1 MTELRIYAGT
11 VDGSSLEDER
21 SLIERAKRD
30 PQAFAGLYRMHYRAL
45 AGYVYRRTGDEHA
58 TEDIVS
64 EVFLS
69 ALRHLPR
76 YRHRGVPIRYW
87 LYRIATNVVN
97 HWVRRRRSGLTVDV
111 AVDLDKRAGG
121 GDNGEHV
128 ATREIAQ
135 QAILR
140 LSPKHQTVL
149 SLHYLEGLS
158 IEEVAAVVGCRI
170 GTVKSR
176 LSRAREALRHRL
188 EGRR

>member
-1 MTELRIYAGT
+1 MTELQICAGSA
-11 VDGSSLEDER
+11 VLSSLEDER
-21 SLIERAKRD
+21 EQVERAKRD
-30 PQAFAGLYRMHYRAL
+30 PKAFAGLYRMHCRAV

-64 EVFLS
+64 EVFLA

-97 HWVRRRRSGLTVDV
+97 RWVRRRRSGLAVDV
-111 AVDLDKRAGG
+111 AVDLDERAAA

-128 ATREIAQ
+128 ATRGIAQ
-135 QAILR
+135 QAMLR
-140 LSPKHQTVL
+140 LSPKHQAVL

-158 IEEVAAVVGCRI
+158 VEEVAAVVGCRI

-176 LSRAREALRHRL
+176 LSRAREALRYRL

>member
-1 MTELRIYAGT
+1 MSELQICAGSA
-11 VDGSSLEDER
+11 VLSSLEDER
-21 SLIERAKRD
+21 EQVERAKRD
-30 PQAFAGLYRMHYRAL
+30 PKAFAGQYRMHCRAV
-45 AGYVYRRTGDEHA
+45 AGYVYRRIGDEHA

-64 EVFLS
+64 EVFLA

-97 HWVRRRRSGLTVDV
+97 RWVRRRRSGLTVDV
-111 AVDLDKRAGG
+111 GVDLDQRIAAS
-121 GDNGEHV
+121 DNGDRV

-135 QAILR
+135 RAMLR

-158 IEEVAAVVGCRI
+158 VEEVAAVVGCRI

-176 LSRAREALRHRL
+176 LSRAREALRQRL

>member
-1 MTELRIYAGT
+1 MTELQICAGSA
-11 VDGSSLEDER
+11 VLSSMEDER
-21 SLIERAKRD
+21 AQVERAKKD
-30 PQAFAGLYRMHYRAL
+30 PRAFASLYRMHCRAV
-45 AGYVYRRTGDEHA
+45 AGYVYRRTGDAHA

-64 EVFLS
+64 EVFLA

-97 HWVRRRRSGLTVDV
+97 RWVRRRRNGLTVDA
-111 AVDLDKRAGG
+111 AVDLDEHAATS
-121 GDNGEHV
+121 DNGEHA

-135 QAILR
+135 QAMLR

-158 IEEVAAVVGCRI
+158 VEEVAAVVGCRI

-176 LSRAREALRHRL
+176 LSRAREALRYRL